1 VSKIYRLEREQIVP
15 ADLDSVWEF
24 FATPRNLNLLTPPEM
39 HFEILYGDDEPM
51 HEGQIIEYRIQ
62 LVPGVRVHW
71 LTEITHVEPK
81 RRFIDEQRLGPYRL
95 WHHEHRF
102 VPIEGGTKIEDRVVY
117 ALPLGLLGDLAHALW
132 VGRRLNY
139 IFDFRRQVIAE
150 IFGTSRSSK

>member
-62 LVPGVRVHW
+62 LVHGVRVRW
-71 LTEITHVEPK
+71 LTEITHVELRDVSLTNSVWGRISCGIMSIALSLSK
-81 RRFIDEQRLGPYRL
+81 GAQRS
-95 WHHEHRF
+95 
-102 VPIEGGTKIEDRVVY
+102 KI
-117 ALPLGLLGDLAHALW
+117 
-132 VGRRLNY
+132 
-139 IFDFRRQVIAE
+139 
-150 IFGTSRSSK
+150 TSSMLCR